1 MSRRTPSCVSP
12 SFIQLGLSIDEDDA
26 DDGEEEELPDL
37 DDGDDLDEEST
48 MEQVD

>member
-1 MSRRTPSCVSP
+1 MSRRTPSCVS
-12 SFIQLGLSIDEDDA
+12 SCFIQLGLSIDEDDA